1 MSNELRAL
9 LFIATSKE
17 DFSYDGEVISRD
29 CIDYGKHKKER
40 KKENTKK
47 VRYVRGPQVGE
58 DKHDVETENENDAC
72 IVCMSRKKT
81 CVNSP
86 CAHVCLCIACA
97 RTVAYGEPKEPR
109 KRGTVHCPMCK
120 VALKSIKRIFL

>member
-1 MSNELRAL
+1 MSNEQKSFVFVAKGDVR
-9 LFIATSKE
+9 I
-17 DFSYDGEVISRD
+17 DGEVI
-29 CIDYGKHKKER
+29 IGDYIVYAKDKKN
-40 KKENTKK
+40 KKKKKNAKK
-47 VRYVRGPQVGE
+47 VKYVRGPQVGE

-72 IVCMSRKKT
+72 IVCMNRKKA

-109 KRGTVHCPMCK
+109 ERGTVHCPLCK